1 MKAKAAALMEEIRAE
16 LKANDERIEWLA
28 ERQKQKQQQQQVEV
42 EVVEA
47 VVPTEDDDDD
57 GAQFDAFGRRIVVEQ
72 ATEDGCE
79 AVATPGDSV
88 ETLNGIG
95 PARAAKLQEA
105 GLRTLSDLAGL
116 PVEDVAAVAREYE
129 LSETSLLFWQS
140 EARDRLCA

>member
-1 MKAKAAALMEEIRAE
+1 MEEIRAE
-16 LKANDERIEWLA
+16 LRANDERIEWLA
-28 ERQKQKQQQQQVEV
+28 ERQKQKQQQLEV

-47 VVPTEDDDDD
+47 VVPTEDDDDDDD